1 VPQTRSLY
9 QIRELIRVSD
19 SVEKP
24 DHLGHRKRLR
34 QRFLE
39 GGPTA
44 LADYELL
51 ELLLCQA
58 QPRGDM
64 KPLAKAL
71 LKRFGSFGAAIT
83 ASPDL
88 LKGIDGMGEASIV
101 ALKAVQAAAL
111 LMQKQDLLQKPV
123 LASWKSVL
131 DYCHS
136 VMAHEPIEQFR
147 LLFLDGK
154 NALIADEK
162 QSQGTVNH
170 TPVYVREVAK
180 RALALDA
187 SAVIMAHNHPT
198 GDPSPSRDDIEMTKA
213 VKAALDKIGI
223 QLHDHIII
231 GRKGHASL
239 RSLGYLDGKG

>member
-1 VPQTRSLY
+1 
-9 QIRELIRVSD
+9 VSET
-19 SVEKP
+19 VEKP
-24 DHLGHRKRLR
+24 DYLGHRKRLR
-34 QRFLE
+34 ERFLK
-39 GGPTA
+39 GGETA
-44 LADYELL
+44 LADYEFL

-71 LKRFGSFGAAIT
+71 MKRFGSFAAVMA
-83 ASPDL
+83 ASPDVL
-88 LKGIDGMGEASIV
+88 GEIDGMGEASVV
-101 ALKAVQAAAL
+101 ALKIVQAASL
-111 LMQKQDLLQKPV
+111 LMQRQDLHQKPV
-123 LASWKSVL
+123 LSSWKLVL

-154 NALIADEK
+154 NAVIADEK

-180 RALALDA
+180 RALTLDA

-198 GDPSPSRDDIEMTKA
+198 GDPTPSRDDIEMTKA
-213 VKAALDKIGI
+213 VKIALEKIGI

-239 RSLGYLDGKG
+239 RSLGYLGS

>member
-1 VPQTRSLY
+1 M
-9 QIRELIRVSD
+9 
-19 SVEKP
+19 
-24 DHLGHRKRLR
+24 
-34 QRFLE
+34 E

-51 ELLLCQA
+51 ELLLGQA
-58 QPRGDM
+58 QPRRDM
-64 KPLAKAL
+64 KPIAKAL
-71 LKRFGSFGAAIT
+71 LKRFGSFAAVMA
-83 ASPDL
+83 ASPDAL
-88 LKGIDGMGEASIV
+88 SDVDDVGEASIV
-101 ALKAVQAAAL
+101 TIKAIQAAAL
-111 LMQKQDLLQKPV
+111 LMQKQDITEKPV

-131 DYCHS
+131 NYCHS

-147 LLFLDGK
+147 LLFLDTR

-187 SAVIMAHNHPT
+187 SAVIMAHNHPS

-213 VKAALDKIGI
+213 VKVALEKIGI
-223 QLHDHIII
+223 ALHDHIII
-231 GRKGHASL
+231 GRKGHVSL
-239 RSLGYLDGKG
+239 RSLGYIDGPK

>member
-1 VPQTRSLY
+1 MS
-9 QIRELIRVSD
+9 EAA
-19 SVEKP
+19 EKP
-24 DHLGHRKRLR
+24 HYLGHRQRLR

-64 KPLAKAL
+64 KPLAKDL
-71 LKRFGSFGAAIT
+71 IKRFGSFAGVMA
-83 ASPDL
+83 ASPDAL
-88 LKGIDGMGEASIV
+88 GELDGMGEASIV
-101 ALKAVQAAAL
+101 ALKTVQAASL
-111 LMQKQDLLQKPV
+111 LMQKQDLHQKP
-123 LASWKSVL
+123 LLSSWKSVL

-136 VMAHEPIEQFR
+136 VMAHEAIEQFR

-154 NALIADEK
+154 NAVIADEK

-180 RALALDA
+180 RALTLDA

-198 GDPSPSRDDIEMTKA
+198 GDPTPSRDDIEMTKA
-213 VKAALDKIGI
+213 VKSALEKIGI

-231 GRKGHASL
+231 GRRGHASL
-239 RSLGYLDGKG
+239 RSLGYLDGR

>member
-1 VPQTRSLY
+1 LGETPEGPSG
-9 QIRELIRVSD
+9 
-19 SVEKP
+19 EKP
-24 DHLGHRKRLR
+24 DYLGHRKRLR
-34 QRFLE
+34 ERFLA
-39 GGPTA
+39 GGASA
-44 LADYELL
+44 LADYEFL

-71 LKRFGSFGAAIT
+71 IRRFGSFSRVLA
-83 ASPDL
+83 ASPEALADV
-88 LKGIDGMGEASIV
+88 DGMGEASIV
-101 ALKAVQAAAL
+101 ALKTVQAAAL
-111 LMQKQDLLQKPV
+111 LMQQHDLHQKPV
-123 LASWKSVL
+123 LASWKQVL

-136 VMAHEPIEQFR
+136 AMAHETIEQFR

-154 NALIADEK
+154 NALIADEV

-180 RALALDA
+180 RALALDS

-198 GDPSPSRDDIEMTKA
+198 GDPSPSRDDIEMTKQ
-213 VKAALDKIGI
+213 VKLALEKLGI

-239 RSLGYLDGKG
+239 RSLGYLDGAK

>member
-1 VPQTRSLY
+1 MG
-9 QIRELIRVSD
+9 EAG
-19 SVEKP
+19 EKP
-24 DHLGHRKRLR
+24 SSERPDYLGHRKRLR
-34 QRFLE
+34 ERFLA
-39 GGPTA
+39 GGSTA
-44 LADYELL
+44 LADYELI
-51 ELLLCQA
+51 ELLISQA
-58 QPRGDM
+58 QPRADV
-64 KPLAKAL
+64 KPVAKAL
-71 LKRFGSFGAAIT
+71 LKRFGSFAGVMA
-83 ASPDL
+83 ASPDAL
-88 LKGIDGMGEASIV
+88 AEIDGVGDASIV

-111 LMQKQDLLQKPV
+111 LMQKQDLHQKPV

-187 SAVIMAHNHPT
+187 SAVIMAHNHPS

-213 VKAALDKIGI
+213 VKIALEKIGI
-223 QLHDHIII
+223 QLHDHLII
-231 GRKGHASL
+231 GRKGHVSL
-239 RSLGYLDGKG
+239 RSLGLIG

>member
-1 VPQTRSLY
+1 MT
-9 QIRELIRVSD
+9 E

-24 DHLGHRKRLR
+24 DYLGHRKRLR
-34 QRFLE
+34 ERFLA

-51 ELLLCQA
+51 ELLLAQA
-58 QPRGDM
+58 QPRGDV
-64 KPLAKAL
+64 KPMAKAL
-71 LKRFGSFGAAIT
+71 LRRFGSFAGVMAAT
-83 ASPDL
+83 PDAL
-88 LKGIDGMGEASIV
+88 GEIDGVGEASIV

-111 LMQKQDLLQKPV
+111 LMQKQDLHQKP
-123 LASWKSVL
+123 LLSSWKSVL

-136 VMAHEPIEQFR
+136 VMAHEAIEQFR

-198 GDPSPSRDDIEMTKA
+198 GDPSPSRDDIEMTRQ
-213 VKAALDKIGI
+213 VKSALEKIGI
-223 QLHDHIII
+223 QLHDHIIV
-231 GRKGHASL
+231 GRKGHVSL
-239 RSLGYLDGKG
+239 RSLGYLDGAK

>member
-1 VPQTRSLY
+1 MG
-9 QIRELIRVSD
+9 ELADKS
-19 SVEKP
+19 SGEKP
-24 DHLGHRKRLR
+24 DYLGHRKRLR
-34 QRFLE
+34 QRFME

-44 LADYELL
+44 LLDYELL

-58 QPRGDM
+58 QPRGDV

-71 LKRFGSFGAAIT
+71 LKRFGSFGGVMAAGRD
-83 ASPDL
+83 AL
-88 LKGIDGMGEASIV
+88 AEVAGMGEASIV
-101 ALKAVQAAAL
+101 ALKTVQAAAL
-111 LMQKQDLLQKPV
+111 LMQKQDILQKPV
-123 LASWKSVL
+123 LASWKTVL

-136 VMAHEPIEQFR
+136 AMAHEPIEQFR

-187 SAVIMAHNHPT
+187 SAVIMAHNHPS

-213 VKAALDKIGI
+213 VKVALEKIGI
-223 QLHDHIII
+223 QLHDHIIV
-231 GRKGHASL
+231 GRKGHVSL
-239 RSLGYLDGKG
+239 RSLGYLDGAK

>member
-1 VPQTRSLY
+1 MSEV
-9 QIRELIRVSD
+9 
-19 SVEKP
+19 VEKP
-24 DHLGHRKRLR
+24 DYLGHRKRLR
-34 QRFLE
+34 ERFLK
-39 GGPTA
+39 GGETA

-71 LKRFGSFGAAIT
+71 MKRFGSFAGVIAAS
-83 ASPDL
+83 ADAL
-88 LKGIDGMGEASIV
+88 AEFDGMGEASIV
-101 ALKAVQAAAL
+101 ALKVVQASAL
-111 LMQKQDLLQKPV
+111 LMQRQDLHQKPV
-123 LASWKSVL
+123 LSSWKSVL

-154 NALIADEK
+154 NAVIADEK

-180 RALALDA
+180 RALTLDA

-198 GDPSPSRDDIEMTKA
+198 GDPTPSRDDIEMTKA
-213 VKAALDKIGI
+213 VKVALEKIGI

-231 GRKGHASL
+231 GRTGHTSL
-239 RSLGYLDGKG
+239 RSLGYLDGR

>member
-1 VPQTRSLY
+1 VT
-9 QIRELIRVSD
+9 E

-24 DHLGHRKRLR
+24 DYLGHRKRLR
-34 QRFLE
+34 ERFLA

-51 ELLLCQA
+51 ELLLAQA
-58 QPRGDM
+58 QPRGDV
-64 KPLAKAL
+64 KPMAKAL
-71 LKRFGSFGAAIT
+71 LRRFGSFAGVMAAT
-83 ASPDL
+83 PDAL
-88 LKGIDGMGEASIV
+88 GEIDGVGEASIV

-111 LMQKQDLLQKPV
+111 LMQKQDLHQKP
-123 LASWKSVL
+123 LLSSWKSVL

-136 VMAHEPIEQFR
+136 VMAHEAIEQFR

-198 GDPSPSRDDIEMTKA
+198 GDPSPSRDDIEMTRQ
-213 VKAALDKIGI
+213 VKSALEKIGI
-223 QLHDHIII
+223 QLHDHIIV
-231 GRKGHASL
+231 GRKGHVSL
-239 RSLGYLDGKG
+239 RSLGYLDGAK

>member
-1 VPQTRSLY
+1 LT
-9 QIRELIRVSD
+9 D
-19 SVEKP
+19 AGEKP
-24 DHLGHRKRLR
+24 DYLGHRKRLR
-34 QRFLE
+34 ERFLA

-51 ELLLCQA
+51 ELLLSQA
-58 QPRGDM
+58 QPRGDV
-64 KPLAKAL
+64 KPTAKAL
-71 LKRFGSFGAAIT
+71 LRRFGSFGGVIA
-83 ASPDL
+83 ASPEAL
-88 LKGIDGMGEASIV
+88 GEIEGMGDASIV

-111 LMQKQDLLQKPV
+111 LMQKQDIIQKPV
-123 LASWKSVL
+123 LSSWKSVL

-136 VMAHEPIEQFR
+136 AMAHEPIEQFR

-198 GDPSPSRDDIEMTKA
+198 GDPSPSRDDVEMTKA
-213 VKAALDKIGI
+213 VKIALEKIGI
-223 QLHDHIII
+223 QLHDHIIV
-231 GRKGHASL
+231 GRKGHVSL
-239 RSLGYLDGKG
+239 RSLGYLDGAR

>member
-1 VPQTRSLY
+1 MT
-9 QIRELIRVSD
+9 D
-19 SVEKP
+19 AGEKP
-24 DHLGHRKRLR
+24 DYLGHRKRLR
-34 QRFLE
+34 ERFLG

-51 ELLLCQA
+51 ELLLSQA
-58 QPRGDM
+58 QPRGDV
-64 KPLAKAL
+64 KPTAKAL
-71 LKRFGSFGAAIT
+71 LRRFGSFGSVIA
-83 ASPDL
+83 ASPAAL
-88 LKGIDGMGEASIV
+88 SEIDGMGDASIV

-111 LMQKQDLLQKPV
+111 LMQKQDIIQKPV
-123 LASWKSVL
+123 LSSWKSVL

-136 VMAHEPIEQFR
+136 AMAHEPIEQFR

-180 RALALDA
+180 RALTLDA

-213 VKAALDKIGI
+213 VKIALEKIGI
-223 QLHDHIII
+223 QLHDHIIV
-231 GRKGHASL
+231 GRKGHVSL
-239 RSLGYLDGKG
+239 RSLGYLDGAR

>member
-1 VPQTRSLY
+1 MSEVA
-9 QIRELIRVSD
+9 
-19 SVEKP
+19 EKP
-24 DHLGHRKRLR
+24 DYLGHRKRLR
-34 QRFLE
+34 ERFLK
-39 GGPTA
+39 GGETA

-71 LKRFGSFGAAIT
+71 MKRFGSFAGVMA
-83 ASPDL
+83 ASPDAL
-88 LKGIDGMGEASIV
+88 AEIDGMGEASIV
-101 ALKAVQAAAL
+101 ALKVVQASAL
-111 LMQKQDLLQKPV
+111 LMQRQDLHQKPV
-123 LASWKSVL
+123 LSSWKSVL

-136 VMAHEPIEQFR
+136 MMAHEPIEQFR

-154 NALIADEK
+154 NAVIADEK

-180 RALALDA
+180 RALTLDA

-198 GDPSPSRDDIEMTKA
+198 GDPTPSRDDIEMTKA
-213 VKAALDKIGI
+213 VKVALEKIGI

-231 GRKGHASL
+231 GRKGHTSL
-239 RSLGYLDGKG
+239 RSLGYLDSR